1 MYFICW
7 SDIHICL
14 MKWNKNLSYY
24 WRDTFNY
31 AHFRFYY
38 LGKKNIKLFLIRR
51 IDFDHINS
59 SAPSTFCI
67 YVMNWKNWNVKS
79 ILQYK
84 SILQVNINLEPLFIN
99 CMKAVRLS
107 FNMVCIKGIFIL
119 PTTKSEWFKLT
130 SSVKFF
136 DVSQKWQKKC
146 KKYVSKCH

>member
-1 MYFICW
+1 MITL
-7 SDIHICL
+7 IHQL
-14 MKWNKNLSYY
+14 
-24 WRDTFNY
+24 
-31 AHFRFYY
+31 HQ
-38 LGKKNIKLFLIRR
+38 LFV
-51 IDFDHINS
+51 
-59 SAPSTFCI
+59 
-67 YVMNWKNWNVKS
+67 YMWWNWKNWNVKS

-146 KKYVSKCH
+146 KKYVSKCHLVLGFHIALGERELQLLISPNYHNTLPKELE